1 MKRCPYCDDFALYED
16 DVDNCPLCNN
26 ILESVSDVRSN
37 MDNTAINNFNDTNES
52 VIVGR
57 KFENENSLPNSSTP
71 TFLTRKG
78 NRYIFRGIITEI
90 HPQSRLHN
98 KMKKWLNSLFYSEP
112 YQFGNTSQSTIFRVE
127 EFQNQGFAN
136 QKKDLMFYGDV
147 EGRFN
152 YGDDV
157 TVTTKRKGSRY
168 IVTRFVLNE
177 TQSEV
182 HPTAQLSSG
191 FIKLISMLMML
202 LIIGLVMGLVAFVT
216 SGAILVLFNGLL
228 GLVLKVLI
236 AILPFGLVIY
246 LFRALIKGSFK

>member
-16 DVDNCPLCNN
+16 DVDKCPLCSN
-26 ILESVSDVRSN
+26 ILESVSDVKSN
-37 MDNTAINNFNDTNES
+37 MDNAAVNNFNDTNDS

-57 KFENENSLPNSSTP
+57 KVENNNNLPSSSTP
-71 TFLTRKG
+71 TFLIRRG
-78 NRYIFRGIITEI
+78 NRYVFRGIITEI

-136 QKKDLMFYGDV
+136 QKRDLIFYGDV

-157 TVTTKRKGSRY
+157 TVTTKRRGDRY

-177 TQSEV
+177 TQTEV
-182 HPTAQLSSG
+182 RPTAQLSSD
-191 FIKLISMLMML
+191 FIKLLSMLIVL
-202 LIIGLVMGLVAFVT
+202 FIIGLVMGLVSFVT
-216 SGAILVLFNGLL
+216 SGAILAVFNGLL
-228 GLVLKVLI
+228 GLALKILI

-246 LFRALIKGSFK
+246 LLRALIKGSFK